1 MHMRQPT
8 CIAYQE
14 NLEIFLEISVGAK
27 TAENSF
33 SPEKQLCSI
42 TVCI

>member
-14 NLEIFLEISVGAK
+14 NLEILNFLEISVGTK

-33 SPEKQLCSI
+33 SPEK
-42 TVCI
+42 